1 MCCDQ
6 LKIRSV
12 VEQVKKHPRDYFSFG
27 RLRIELLRDGKP
39 TNSQIPNKRKFFAA
53 MGEIIHAQN
62 KIFGDMLEKQKSEVA
77 SRMEAMQKAQMAA

>member
-27 RLRIELLRDGKP
+27 RLRIELLNPDGQP
-39 TNSQIPNKRKFFAA
+39 TNPQIPNKRKFFAA
-53 MGEIIHAQN
+53 VGAIIH
-62 KIFGDMLEKQKSEVA
+62 D
-77 SRMEAMQKAQMAA
+77 